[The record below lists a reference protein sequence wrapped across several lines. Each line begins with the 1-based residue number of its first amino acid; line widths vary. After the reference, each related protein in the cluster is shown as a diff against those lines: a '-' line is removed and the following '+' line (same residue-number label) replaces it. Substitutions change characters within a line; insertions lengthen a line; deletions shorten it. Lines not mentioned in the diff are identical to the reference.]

1 MKHIAIKNFP
11 ELDYLCN
18 ESMNTLCT
26 NLVYC
31 GDQNK
36 VVLITS
42 RYANEGKSYI
52 TLNMMRTFASLKK
65 RVVLVDTDLRRSSI
79 QRIVEF
85 DYAEENG
92 KGLADYLAGLCS
104 SSDIIYETNIENS
117 YIVPVGRTVE
127 SSLPL
132 LTSNYME
139 RLLVQ
144 LRERFDIVLVDTS
157 PVGMIVDGLEVA
169 RHCDGALL
177 VVSYK
182 RGKRKEIKSVV
193 EAINNTGCKVLG
205 TVLNNVNLKTF
216 SSRAY
221 YYDSEKYSK
230 KFYKKYE
237 TDGKKKLFRK

>member
-1 MKHIAIKNFP
+1 MKRIAIKNFP

-104 SSDIIYETNIENS
+104 SSDIIYETNIENA

-237 TDGKKKLFRK
+237 TDGKKKLFGK

>member
-1 MKHIAIKNFP
+1 MKRIAIKNFP

-104 SSDIIYETNIENS
+104 SSDIIYETNIENA

>member
-1 MKHIAIKNFP
+1 MKHIEIKNFP
-11 ELDYLCN
+11 ELDYLCT

-36 VVLITS
+36 VVLVTS

-65 RVVLVDTDLRRSSI
+65 KVVLVDADLRRSSI
-79 QRIVEF
+79 QRMVKF
-85 DYAEENG
+85 DYEGDQN

-104 SSDIIYETNIENS
+104 SSDAVYETNIENA

-132 LTSNYME
+132 LSSDYLE
-139 RLLVQ
+139 GLLLQ
-144 LRERFDIVLVDTS
+144 LRERYDIVLVDTS

-193 EAINNTGCKVLG
+193 GAINNTGCKVLG

-237 TDGKKKLFRK
+237 PDGKKKLFRK